1 LGDLC
6 RFPSR
11 SIRTASRAL
20 HRLGALVLVVGVVL
34 VLGAAPAFA
43 STVPTSSLDASRV
56 LAVPG
61 SEVAVTGAVTLSTET
76 VSALADAFAAAS
88 AGTQTVSVVGTMP
101 VSVSDVGG
109 IPASTPLVIAALVG
123 GWVVGRFAL
132 G

>member
-1 LGDLC
+1 
-6 RFPSR
+6 
-11 SIRTASRAL
+11 
-20 HRLGALVLVVGVVL
+20 VGVVL